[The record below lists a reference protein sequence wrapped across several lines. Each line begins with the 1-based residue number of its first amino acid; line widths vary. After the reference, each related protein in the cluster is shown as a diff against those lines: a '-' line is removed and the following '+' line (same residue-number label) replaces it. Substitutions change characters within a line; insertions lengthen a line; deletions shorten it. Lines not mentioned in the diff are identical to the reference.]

1 MSPLAPH
8 KGIASNLQMQR
19 MSWPPLMTLLI
30 LPDPPDPPDP
40 PDLLRALHFPTAD
53 SLFICNQSSVR
64 LHRRGLLSSY
74 LAAVL
79 PPPNSSQFSF
89 SISAASSSLN
99 TINLLMSFA
108 SYCGVVLTSDIL
120 ISSNA
125 MKLSGG
131 LIVRRGRPVSI
142 SDPCALQQLFSFGFW
157 TTTASPTGRGELDP
171 SALSGEQTE
180 NRGSKSRHFRP
191 FDYGSRVFQLLPA
204 NVKLS
209 ELFEIHIVSSGSS
222 VGASTEK
229 GQFAPPLPCALTP
242 TPKYCARKLDRP
254 KTLCLSPD
262 VCSNTLKQNECDD
275 YMLRSILVTSY
286 WLQHGNVEVQD
297 FDPIKPFNPSSN
309 SIVLNVRMKAKL
321 AFEIHIVSLISFVE
335 VRTDRACFI
344 FKSSQIGLHFL
355 GLAYGFRASHQK
367 LLLINSPSAS
377 YWCFNVVFDYQ
388 LFCRTIALEIKVK
401 FLHGVLHLVELDS
414 PLIGYIFPC
423 LVMLSIIVVPF
434 EHAPGSSVSVV
445 NFYAH

>member
-1 MSPLAPH
+1 MAGRHRISSPLFLFAAPDLLCCDMSPLVPH
-8 KGIASNLQMQR
+8 KRIASNLQMQR

-30 LPDPPDPPDP
+30 PPDPPDPPDP
-40 PDLLRALHFPTAD
+40 QIYFVLYIFRLLTR
-53 SLFICNQSSVR
+53 SSYATNH

-74 LAAVL
+74 LADVL

-89 SISAASSSLN
+89 SISAVSSSLN

-108 SYCGVVLTSDIL
+108 SYCGVVLTSNIL

-125 MKLSGG
+125 VKLSGD
-131 LIVRRGRPVSI
+131 LIVQRGRPISI
-142 SDPCALQQLFSFGFW
+142 SDPCAMQQLFTFGFW
-157 TTTASPTGRGELDP
+157 TTAASHTGRGELDP
-171 SALSGEQTE
+171 SVLSGEQTE
-180 NRGSKSRHFRP
+180 NGGCDIPPNKTLICSLCLDFGVLMIYWNFSSKSRHLRP

-209 ELFEIHIVSSGSS
+209 KLFEIHIVSSGSS

-242 TPKYCARKLDRP
+242 TPKYCARKLDRL

-286 WLQHGNVEVQD
+286 WLQHSNVEVQD

-309 SIVLNVRMKAKL
+309 SIVLNVCMKAKL
-321 AFEIHIVSLISFVE
+321 AFEIHLVSLISFVE
-335 VRTDRACFI
+335 FRTDRACFI
-344 FKSSQIGLHFL
+344 FKSSQIWLHFL
-355 GLAYGFRASHQK
+355 GVAYGFRASHQN
-367 LLLINSPSAS
+367 LLL
-377 YWCFNVVFDYQ
+377 
-388 LFCRTIALEIKVK
+388 L
-401 FLHGVLHLVELDS
+401 
-414 PLIGYIFPC
+414 
-423 LVMLSIIVVPF
+423 
-434 EHAPGSSVSVV
+434 
-445 NFYAH
+445 